1 MQLVMETNLLM
12 QLYIYT
18 DTSID
23 TTDIIIMRNIGADEE
38 IASFGNVNINTFA
51 RVIILFDN

>member
-1 MQLVMETNLLM
+1 
-12 QLYIYT
+12 
-18 DTSID
+18 
-23 TTDIIIMRNIGADEE
+23 MRNIDADKE